1 MTNEERN
8 TALYEKMSAEQETY
22 RKWLLTQPPE
32 EILKHTYEYTVR
44 EDILMS
50 LEYHDL
56 TDAQAEALLKSPAP
70 LDDVFK
76 EFADRE
82 TDYMDTVFDSII
94 SRANTVIQAE
104 AENRR
109 ILRETPVYPY
119 PVGYAREHGEL
130 EQYRASH
137 KANIACKE
145 AIETAIS
152 EHYRDNRLGKEAAM
166 AVIDAFGMD
175 RTLYVLANTVR
186 HKDWDGR
193 ISHDN
198 KAWARTIPVYE
209 DTDAW
214 GDDRNTSFVVD
225 KAHPGLTD
233 IFLNQVRREQ
243 HLRTPLS
250 PEEIKTEAARLLSE
264 LQKPQEPNSPNG
276 THFMAQISPD
286 FLARGNSK
294 DMEKLMAMLPF
305 KSMSFSGLNDR
316 KGHFVLISKEEDRSQ
331 PLRKTRSSVRK
342 NLKKAPERPAPGTA
356 KKRKPEREIR

>member
-8 TALYEKMSAEQETY
+8 TALYQKMAAEQETY

-50 LEYHDL
+50 LETRGL
-56 TDAQAEALLKSPAP
+56 TDTQAEALLKSPDS
-70 LDDVFK
+70 LSDVFR
-76 EFADRE
+76 EFEKRE
-82 TDYMDTVFDSII
+82 TDYMDTVFDSIVG
-94 SRANTVIQAE
+94 RANTAIEAE

-119 PVGYAREHGEL
+119 PASYAREHGEL

-145 AIETAIS
+145 AIEAAIS
-152 EHYRDNRLGKEAAM
+152 GHYRDNRLGKEAAM
-166 AVIDAFGMD
+166 EVIDAFGMD

-198 KAWARTIPVYE
+198 KTWARTIPVYE

-225 KAHPGLTD
+225 KSNPGLTD

-243 HLRTPLS
+243 LLRTPLS
-250 PEEIKTEAARLLSE
+250 QEEIKTEAARLLSE

-294 DMEKLMAMLPF
+294 DMDKLMAMLPF
-305 KSMSFSGLNDR
+305 KSMTFSGFNDR

-331 PLRKTRSSVRK
+331 PLRRTRSSVRK
-342 NLKKAPERPAPGTA
+342 NLKKASEKPAPGTA
-356 KKRKPEREIR
+356 KKRRPEREVR